1 MEVQGS
7 AARVELVLSV
17 VIPLFYQEGGTKVNW
32 LESGLGA
39 GARQLREKEVLLE
52 PCYVEEHA
60 SPVLGWL

>member
-32 LESGLGA
+32 S
-39 GARQLREKEVLLE
+39 
-52 PCYVEEHA
+52 
-60 SPVLGWL
+60 LGWVQGPGS